1 MQKGKTAGKEG
12 KGAKSQLWLSWS
24 WRALTVKQFAVT
36 ADSSV
41 VRPSLKPSYSR
52 DNLDHLQTSFIEKET
67 KVQKSQE
74 PCLRSDKTD
83 QQPGAAL
90 GNPSLL

>member
-52 DNLDHLQTSFIEKET
+52 DNLDHLQT

-83 QQPGAAL
+83 QQTGAAL